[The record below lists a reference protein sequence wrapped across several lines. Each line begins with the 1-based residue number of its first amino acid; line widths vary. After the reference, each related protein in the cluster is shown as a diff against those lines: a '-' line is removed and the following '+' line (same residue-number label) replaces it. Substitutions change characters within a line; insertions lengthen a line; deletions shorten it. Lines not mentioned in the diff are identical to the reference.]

1 MNLAQ
6 IIETL
11 PLQVYVRRGELVIH
25 FSTPADLIG
34 RLAETSAALSDLERQ
49 TDTPRTEGKADRGS
63 RRGSSRSPAAGGTRS
78 DVDPEGSPGDL
89 EQPAQL
95 S

>member
-6 IIETL
+6 IIEVL

-34 RLAETSAALSDLERQ
+34 RLAEASAALSELDRQ
-49 TDTPRTEGKADRGS
+49 ADISRPDGKADRVG
-63 RRGSSRSPAAGGTRS
+63 RRGTSRSVSIGSSRS
-78 DVDPEGSPGDL
+78 DVDPEGSAADL
-89 EQPAQL
+89 DQPAH
-95 S
+95 SG